1 MMQKKQLTLA
11 VRAALGLTTVVMSMP
26 LFAQSSQNQLEE
38 IVVTGSRIMK
48 ANLVTSSPVTQLDA
62 EQLSMTGIT
71 RLEDVMKDLPQVYQ
85 SQGTGQSNG
94 ATGTATIN
102 LRNLGDNRTLVLV
115 DGKRMPQGSPIQ
127 AVMVPTSTRFRAA

>member
-1 MMQKKQLTLA
+1 MLQKKQLTLA

-85 SQGTGQSNG
+85 SQGTKPGHGPVERRHRHRDDQS
-94 ATGTATIN
+94 AQPRRQPYA
-102 LRNLGDNRTLVLV
+102 
-115 DGKRMPQGSPIQ
+115 GSGRRQ
-127 AVMVPTSTRFRAA
+127 ADARRLADPGRRRR